1 MGENLDIKLDWMPPC
16 ALLLIIILIFIYVY
30 LITVQAVYA
39 LLKI

>member
-1 MGENLDIKLDWMPPC
+1 MGENLDIKLDWMSPY

-30 LITVQAVYA
+30 LITVPAVYA